1 MSLHSYSKCWLHII
15 FGTLNREK
23 TLHKEARI
31 NLSNYFY
38 EYSKEKNIY
47 MKINYV
53 NSDHVH
59 LLIDLLTSLTIEN
72 AVRLFKGS
80 SSHWI
85 NEKNLI
91 DSNFSWGRGYGV
103 FSVSESSVDK
113 VCRYIAGQEEHHKL
127 KSFATE
133 YKEFIEK
140 YGMRYVD
147 DE

>member
-23 TLHKEARI
+23 VLHKEARI
-31 NLSNYFY
+31 RLSHYLY
-38 EYSKEKNIY
+38 EYSKEENIY

-59 LLIDLLTSLTIEN
+59 LLIDLSTGLTIEN

-85 NEKNLI
+85 NEEDLLHSK
-91 DSNFSWGRGYGV
+91 FSWGRGYGV
-103 FSVSESSVDK
+103 FSVSESSVNK
-113 VCRYIAGQEEHHKL
+113 VGSYIAGQEEHHKL
-127 KSFATE
+127 KSFTEE

-140 YGMRYVD
+140 YGMRYLD